1 VERDISLPIT
11 STVDYNL
18 LEVFAENGNGSLRDE
33 IATERCYLFGDTSW
47 ERGKYTGP
55 TEFVVLFFGSAA
67 IPLVTYPRGRIDLF
81 VDGGPFSIHLP
92 EFTIGKGKF
101 FFALYVGDDGSTYY
115 VFLSLLVFFGILF
128 GSGARRRTGEED
140 EENEE

>member
-1 VERDISLPIT
+1 MHEIGGGKTSRWNTAAVLCLLLFSSPSYGASLSPLHVERDISLPIT

-18 LEVFAENGNGSLRDE
+18 LEVFAENGNGSLGDE

-67 IPLVTYPRGRIDLF
+67 IPQVTYPRGRIDLF
-81 VDGGPFSIHLP
+81 VDGGPF
-92 EFTIGKGKF
+92 
-101 FFALYVGDDGSTYY
+101 
-115 VFLSLLVFFGILF
+115 
-128 GSGARRRTGEED
+128 
-140 EENEE
+140 